1 MSPFIIFAVS
11 TLSWQPDLIC
21 TLLKK
26 VFRVE
31 NLRQD
36 NMSLFPLCHIT
47 FKNVVCLFT
56 DDLFASRHWQLRPYL
71 RSHRLFTQLYISLL
85 TMTNL
90 CHFLFLPC
98 FHYLDS
104 FGVCLGNCSWF
115 CIVQNNTRPMAL
127 IPCSVYYQQSVTVSD
142 WGLFLFH
149 IPNVQEVQ
157 EQKIWGLLTMH
168 ASLIRESGCWKTI
181 VSGQE

>member
-1 MSPFIIFAVS
+1 MSPFHKIVLIFAVS

-98 FHYLDS
+98 LHYLDS
-104 FGVCLGNCSWF
+104 FSVCLGNWF
-115 CIVQNNTRPMAL
+115 CIVQNNIRPMAL
-127 IPCSVYYQQSVTVSD
+127 IPYSALSTISD
-142 WGLFLFH
+142 SFRLGTFPFSH
-149 IPNVQEVQ
+149 P
-157 EQKIWGLLTMH
+157 
-168 ASLIRESGCWKTI
+168 
-181 VSGQE
+181 